1 MRSAAS
7 GLVTGAAGLA
17 LGASLACAAAACGN
31 FSATDPSPSVDGSTD
46 ATDATDASSA
56 PADGGADAPGA
67 DAGCTAKR
75 ACGCVVGA
83 TFCAD
88 FEGTTVV
95 EEWEVKTE
103 ENGGIL
109 SFGAS
114 DRSAPNAL
122 HAATSPLSA
131 DGGAFALTAKALVS
145 KTFFD
150 DISKISLSF
159 DMAAPSAP
167 CAMNSDATYFVSLTP
182 ADAVGSAAFLQ
193 TKSGP
198 MFFVKGNPNEYTPL
212 KPFTNTKT
220 WTHVTMEAM
229 DGMFVVSYDG
239 APAAN
244 PIPFA
249 TTSSS
254 FVLAIGL
261 TNEPAAT
268 ACTVSYD
275 NVVLRVA
282 P

>member
-1 MRSAAS
+1 MRSAGT
-7 GLVTGAAGLA
+7 GLVASAAGLA
-17 LGASLACAAAACGN
+17 LGASLTCVVAACGN
-31 FSATDPSPSVDGSTD
+31 FSATDPSPSADGSTD
-46 ATDATDASSA
+46 ATDATSV

-67 DAGCTAKR
+67 DSGCAAKR

-95 EEWEVKTE
+95 EEWEVRTE

-109 SFGAS
+109 SFAAS

-122 HAATSPLSA
+122 HAVTSPVAA
-131 DGGAFALTAKALVS
+131 DGGAFAATAKALVS
-145 KTFFD
+145 KTFFSD
-150 DISKISLSF
+150 LSKISLSF
-159 DMAAPSAP
+159 DMAAPATP
-167 CAMNSDATYFVSLTP
+167 CAMNSDATYFVSLIP
-182 ADAVGSAAFLQ
+182 SDGIGSAALLQ

-198 MFFVKGNPNEYTPL
+198 MFFVKGGPDEYTAL

-220 WTHVTMEAM
+220 WTHVTMEAR

-268 ACTVSYD
+268 ACSVSYD
-275 NVVLRVA
+275 NVVLRVV

>member
-1 MRSAAS
+1 MRFAGS
-7 GLVTGAAGLA
+7 GLVTSVAGLA

-31 FSATDPSPSVDGSTD
+31 FSATDPNTSADGSTD
-46 ATDATDASSA
+46 ATRA

-67 DAGCTAKR
+67 DAGCPAKR

-109 SFGAS
+109 SFAAS

-131 DGGAFALTAKALVS
+131 DGGASALTAKALVS
-145 KTFFD
+145 KTFFN

-159 DMAAPSAP
+159 DMAAPSTP
-167 CAMNSDATYFVSLTP
+167 CAMDSDATYFVSLIP
-182 ADAVGSAAFLQ
+182 ADGVGSAALLQ

-198 MFFVKGNPNEYTPL
+198 MLYVKGGPNEHTAL
-212 KPFTNTKT
+212 KPFTNTKM

-229 DGMFVVSYDG
+229 DGMLVVSYDG
-239 APAAN
+239 APAAG

-249 TTSSS
+249 TTSSA

-268 ACTVSYD
+268 ACSVSYD
-275 NVVLRVA
+275 NVVLRVV